1 MHHAD
6 ARLKFLATI
15 GFILCVSL
23 LPAGSFAAL
32 GIAWLAVMSA
42 AVLAHIHPLRVVRGS
57 FIALPFAAA
66 AVPLIFT
73 KSGDPW
79 FDINAG
85 LFTLTVSGEGVRL
98 VATILLKSWVSVQAA
113 TLLVFSTTFHDL
125 VHGLERLRLPKLM
138 VAVISLM
145 YRYLAVLTDES
156 SRMLRARA
164 SRSAEMPGA
173 PRVSTTW
180 KMRTVGNM
188 VGALFIRAYERSER
202 VYTAMQARGYT
213 GQLLHHDVR
222 GLRQVEWAV
231 LWGLGAAY
239 VVFSLTARQWMPHS

>member
-1 MHHAD
+1 MHRAD

-32 GIAWLAVMSA
+32 AIAWVAVMTA
-42 AVLAHIHPLRVVRGS
+42 AMLARIHPLRVVRGS

-73 KSGDPW
+73 KHGDPW
-79 FDINAG
+79 FDVNFG
-85 LFTLTVSGEGVRL
+85 LFTLTASGEGVRL

-113 TLLVFSTTFHDL
+113 TLLVYSTAFHDL

-138 VAVISLM
+138 VAIISLM
-145 YRYLAVLTDES
+145 YRYLAVLTEES

-164 SRSAEMPGA
+164 ARSAVLPGA
-173 PRVSTTW
+173 PRVSTAW

-202 VYTAMQARGYT
+202 VYTAMQARGYS

-222 GLRQVEWAV
+222 AMRQGEWAA
-231 LWGLGAAY
+231 LGALVALY
-239 VVFSLTARQWMPHS
+239 VAFTFTARQWLPHS